1 MGNSTGDIVLFTK
14 EMRET
19 HKILVPAML
28 PIHFSLLCE
37 MFKLGGL
44 NFEMLEND
52 GPNILKEGLKT
63 VHNDTCYPATLVVG
77 QIIDALKS
85 GKYDIDKVALAMTQ
99 TGGGC
104 RASNY
109 INLIR
114 KALKENGFGHIP
126 VLSLNVSNLEKH
138 PGFSLTKQM
147 AVQVNYSIIYG
158 DLLMWL
164 SNQARPYE
172 LNKGEVDKLLK
183 TWQHRLLE
191 DYKKIRNLRPGR
203 VKTNIVNII
212 KDFEAVNK
220 SKDVKIKVGIVGEIY
235 IKFSAV
241 GNNNLEK
248 FLEKEGCEVVVPGL
262 LDFIIYTIDNNI
274 QDYKLYGGKKSSLT
288 LSKLS
293 KGLMIYFQ
301 KQLSKLIVQY
311 SSFKP
316 ISQFEEVKSL
326 VTEDYVSHGNKMGE
340 GWLLTAEMLELCHI
354 GVNNIVCA
362 QPFGCLPNHIVGR
375 GMIKKIKENHTDA
388 NIVAIDYDPSA
399 TKVNQEN
406 RIKLMLANAKV

>member
-1 MGNSTGDIVLFTK
+1 MSNNNADIVLFTK
-14 EMRET
+14 EMRST

-28 PIHFSLLCE
+28 PIHFSLLSE
-37 MFKLGGL
+37 MFRLEGL
-44 NFEMLEND
+44 NFEVLEND
-52 GPNILKEGLKT
+52 GPSILKEGLKS

-85 GKYDIDKVALAMTQ
+85 GKYDVDKVAIAMTQ

-114 KALKENGFGHIP
+114 KALKDNGFGHIP

-138 PGFSLTKQM
+138 PGFTFTKQS
-147 AVQVNYSIIYG
+147 AVQVIYSIIYA

-172 LNKGEVDKLLK
+172 VNKGDVD
-183 TWQHRLLE
+183 RLLE
-191 DYKKIRNLRPGR
+191 TWQKRLLMDYKKIRNLRVGR
-203 VKTNIVNII
+203 VKENIINII
-212 KDFEAVNK
+212 KDFEALERTQEK
-220 SKDVKIKVGIVGEIY
+220 KIKVGIVGEIY
-235 IKFSAV
+235 VKFSAV
-241 GNNNLEK
+241 GNNDLEK
-248 FLEKEGCEVVVPGL
+248 FLRNEDCEVVVPGL
-262 LDFIIYTIDNNI
+262 LDFIIYAIDNNI

-288 LSKLS
+288 LSIIT

-301 KQLSKLIVQY
+301 KHLANFISKY
-311 SSFKP
+311 SSYKP
-316 ISQFEEVKSL
+316 ISQFEEVKGL
-326 VTEDYVSHGNKMGE
+326 VTGEYVSHGNKMGE

-375 GMIKKIKENHTDA
+375 GMIKKIKENHVDA

-406 RIKLMLANAKV
+406 RIKLMLANAKF

>member
-1 MGNSTGDIVLFTK
+1 MGNNNGEIVLFTQ
-14 EMRET
+14 EMRST
-19 HKILVPAML
+19 HKILIPDML

-37 MFKLGGL
+37 MFKLEGL
-44 NFEMLEND
+44 NFEMLSND
-52 GPNILKEGLKT
+52 GPSILREGLKS

-77 QIIDALKS
+77 QFIDALKS
-85 GKYDIDKVALAMTQ
+85 GKYDTDKVALAMTQ

-114 KALKENGFGHIP
+114 KALKDNGFGHIP
-126 VLSLNVSNLEKH
+126 VLSLNVSNLESH
-138 PGFSLTKQM
+138 PGFTLRKQS
-147 AVQVNYSIIYG
+147 AVQIIYSIIYG

-164 SNQARPYE
+164 ANQARPYE
-172 LNKGEVDKLLK
+172 VNEGEVDKLLK
-183 TWQHRLLE
+183 VWQQRLLN
-191 DYKKIRNLRPGR
+191 DYKKLRNLRVGK
-203 VKTNIVNII
+203 VKKNIVNII
-212 KDFEAVNK
+212 KDFEAVERTK
-220 SKDVKIKVGIVGEIY
+220 ERKVKVGIVGEIY

-241 GNNNLEK
+241 GNNDLEK
-248 FLEKEGCEVVVPGL
+248 FLAKEGCEVVVPGL
-262 LDFIIYTIDNNI
+262 LDFVVYAIDNNI
-274 QDYKLYGGKKSSLT
+274 QDYKLYGGKKSNLG
-288 LSKLS
+288 LSKLF
-293 KGLMIYFQ
+293 KGLMLYFQ
-301 KQLSKLIVQY
+301 KQLSKLIKKY
-311 SSFKP
+311 SNYIP
-316 ISQFEEVKSL
+316 ISQFEEVKAL